1 MRLKSLENN
10 CIIGYFFRMV
20 ECNETD
26 KKLVLWKKLSA
37 YATETLKELDI
48 SEVLGFENLNKLE
61 SFR

>member
-1 MRLKSLENN
+1 
-10 CIIGYFFRMV
+10 MV
-20 ECNETD
+20 KCNETD

-61 SFR
+61 